1 LKSEGLSYNNIQIL
15 TDLNYISDPNILVL
29 KNYYYNKVNVESPNI
44 ILRSNNKIGTVFP
57 LLGQIAID
65 YRDLFLFRSNWDTSY
80 YVKNSSAIIKKF
92 AIGSRDVKENKSF
105 FGSKIIAIPGEVKL
119 ENFPEG
125 VISNQDLGS
134 PVKIK
139 KVPQNISFSIKD
151 KISSKTLTID
161 IYGSLA
167 LENFLISEGFG
178 QEFYKYINPNYSF
191 GNPNQEDDIKS
202 YISENI
208 TERYVIKDIIFW
220 EKYPK
225 RGENLPTIQYSLTD
239 AEKINSGYIQT
250 RNFQTVFTNPDGLDF
265 KLIYN
270 IPQDR
275 LYSIAFTLIL
285 EKK

>member
-1 LKSEGLSYNNIQIL
+1 LI
-15 TDLNYISDPNILVL
+15 L

-44 ILRSNNKIGTVFP
+44 ILRSNNKRGIVFP

-92 AIGSRDVKENKSF
+92 SIGSRDVKENKSF

-119 ENFPEG
+119 EKFPEG
-125 VISNQDLGS
+125 VISKQDLGS
-134 PVKIK
+134 SVKIK
-139 KVPQNISFSIKD
+139 KVLQNISFSIKD

-167 LENFLISEGFG
+167 LENFLISKGFG

-220 EKYPK
+220 ERYPK
-225 RGENLPTIQYSLTD
+225 RGENFSNIEYTLTD
-239 AEKINSGYIQT
+239 VEKINSGYVQT